1 MGSSDLA
8 PPTKGGLRHAVAVWR
23 SRDTGTVR
31 GERTHARIAPGTVE
45 RTHSRTWR
53 HTAGTLTTG
62 RFASYLG
69 DVDDPIIARSALK
82 HGLGEEEILHAYR
95 NPIRSWDLGDGFI
108 MLIGANAAAIILEVG
123 YVHGATAVVIVH
135 AMPAREKFLR

>member
-1 MGSSDLA
+1 M
-8 PPTKGGLRHAVAVWR
+8 TH
-23 SRDTGTVR
+23 
-31 GERTHARIAPGTVE
+31 ERR
-45 RTHSRTWR
+45 R
-53 HTAGTLTTG
+53 TAGTLTAG
-62 RFASYLG
+62 GFASYVG
-69 DVDDPIIARSALK
+69 VVDDPIIARSALK

>member
-1 MGSSDLA
+1 MDAASTGRCYA
-8 PPTKGGLRHAVAVWR
+8 QPTGAKGGR
-23 SRDTGTVR
+23 SP
-31 GERTHARIAPGTVE
+31 ARIAPGTVE

-53 HTAGTLTTG
+53 HTAGTLTTS